1 MTLTDTEV
9 ITLVMENLFARFLL
23 IPECE
28 EPLIEELLAPLLSS
42 RQYITTVYPESPE
55 EKSLDSFNEKF
66 EKIEDKALGES
77 FFDCFVE
84 RCPRV
89 IELILENV
97 VAQGDIKNQLG
108 QIALCLVIAKFDQ
121 DNCSISSWIL
131 NNLFSKDSVDHFHY
145 TGNTTIN
152 SFMLN
157 TRIAQLFSKSIS
169 SGTIKKLSDK
179 ATERLHECNSED
191 FVEIVKTVGVRKEVF
206 QRLLASFDDGECV
219 DGEPCA
225 AAEEELFIG
234 GDWTRDIT
242 LDALLW
248 RIQMN
253 DHFCKHAFY
262 NLV

>member
-1 MTLTDTEV
+1 MV
-9 ITLVMENLFARFLL
+9 RENLFARCLL
-23 IPECE
+23 ILERE
-28 EPLIEELLAPLLSS
+28 EPLIEELLAPLQSP
-42 RQYITTVYPESPE
+42 RQYITTVYPESSE
-55 EKSLDSFNEKF
+55 EKSFDSGNEKF

-77 FFDCFVE
+77 LFDCFVE
-84 RCPRV
+84 RCPKV

-97 VAQGDIKNQLG
+97 VAQGDTRTQLG

-121 DNCSISSWIL
+121 DNCSINSLIL
-131 NNLFSKDSVDHFHY
+131 NNLFSKESVDYFHD
-145 TGNTTIN
+145 TRNSTIN

-157 TRIAQLFSKSIS
+157 TRIAQLFSKKITP
-169 SGTIKKLSDK
+169 GTVKKLSDK